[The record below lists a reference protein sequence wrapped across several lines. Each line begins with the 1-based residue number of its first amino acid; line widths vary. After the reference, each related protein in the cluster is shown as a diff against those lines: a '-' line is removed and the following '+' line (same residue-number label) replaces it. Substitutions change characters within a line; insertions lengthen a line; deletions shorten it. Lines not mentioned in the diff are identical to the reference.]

1 MSQVF
6 SSVKMRRIII
16 LYHCV
21 VLVNSKLCSR
31 SGSLECC
38 SGFVWNRIENRCIQ
52 EVTNSI
58 TILSATN
65 SPQSNAVTYTKGG
78 LANENATTLPMN
90 LSLGNTAA
98 HKKELNA
105 CSDLEGRTNM
115 RNEGL
120 VAASVS
126 LTAISCLFLVLYV
139 RLHFYVTKSQPES
152 LTAIIHTV

>member
-31 SGSLECC
+31 SGSLVCC

-65 SPQSNAVTYTKGG
+65 PPQSNAVTYTKGG
-78 LANENATTLPMN
+78 LANVNATLPMN
-90 LSLGNTAA
+90 LSRGNTAA
-98 HKKELNA
+98 QTKELNA

-115 RNEGL
+115 RNKGL